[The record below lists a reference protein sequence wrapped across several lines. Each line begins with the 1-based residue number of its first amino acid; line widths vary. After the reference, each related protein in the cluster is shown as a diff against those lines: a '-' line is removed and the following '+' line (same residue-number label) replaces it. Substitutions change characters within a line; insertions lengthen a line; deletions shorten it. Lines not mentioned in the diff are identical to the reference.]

1 MVYCRSPFAAN
12 TVYALLGPQSPH
24 QCPWC
29 RPTQGLH
36 GQMDSDVSHVQGHH
50 STGLRGRTLGV
61 SASAGNK
68 AEIYR
73 CVWGSLGGGW
83 GWHSGLDRHMLW
95 CVPMRLQT
103 CGIICSPLPTEVLQ
117 TCAISKAYWCWCIL
131 VLISPSWTNKI
142 LRSVYC
148 FSLLFRHYLIRA
160 KLLPHALHSA
170 RTFSLIPSTP
180 L

>member
-1 MVYCRSPFAAN
+1 MQKKHSSSYPPRRTGADGFTVVSFKQDTTPNFCWFLQEMVYCRSPFAAN

-50 STGLRGRTLGV
+50 LTGLRGRTLGV

-103 CGIICSPLPTEVLQ
+103 CGIICSPLPTEILQ

-131 VLISPSWTNKI
+131 CSHKP
-142 LRSVYC
+142 
-148 FSLLFRHYLIRA
+148 LLDE
-160 KLLPHALHSA
+160 
-170 RTFSLIPSTP
+170 
-180 L
+180 